1 MWSDGRG
8 AREHRKAI
16 LFAQQTKH
24 SLMIERLRRNSWNW
38 LPAFLEIAETG
49 SVVRASQRLGLTAAA
64 ISRTLRLLEAEL
76 GQALFNRVGRS
87 LALNTTGVTLRDALR
102 TAQRGIDA
110 GLSDALGST
119 FAGPLRIASIGVL
132 TEHFV
137 VPALIDLYRTHPEV
151 VPEHLNLGT
160 AEANAML
167 SRGQLDI
174 AFYYEDVTHPHV
186 LVEPL
191 GELPAAIYCGRGHP
205 LFGKRRVSRSEL
217 LAHAFSVPQIGDT
230 GRVLDG
236 WPPEIPRR
244 VGMRITMLRSN
255 LQVSLSGALLTV
267 LPEVTAAPH
276 VAKRELRR
284 LAAIVPPSVAVF
296 AARHESASERGAV
309 VTLTRDVAARL
320 RASLRRRT

>member
-1 MWSDGRG
+1 
-8 AREHRKAI
+8 
-16 LFAQQTKH
+16 
-24 SLMIERLRRNSWNW
+24 MIERLRRNSWNW

-49 SVVRASQRLGLTAAA
+49 SVVHASRRLGLTAAA
-64 ISRTLRLLEAEL
+64 VSRTLRLLEAEL
-76 GQALFNRVGRS
+76 GQSLFNRVGRS
-87 LALNTTGVTLRDALR
+87 LALNTTGATLRDALR

-110 GLSDALGST
+110 GLSDALGAT

-137 VPALIDLYRTHPEV
+137 VPAVIDLYRTHPEV
-151 VPEHLNLGT
+151 IPEHLNLGT
-160 AEANAML
+160 AEANALL

-191 GELPAAIYCGRGHP
+191 GELPTSIYCGRSHP
-205 LFGKRRVSRSEL
+205 LFRKRRVTRSDL
-217 LAHAFSVPQIGDT
+217 LEYAFSVPQIGDT

-236 WPPEIPRR
+236 WPSEIPRR

-267 LPEVTAAPH
+267 LPDVTAAPH
-276 VAKRELRR
+276 AEKRELRR
-284 LAAIVPPSVAVF
+284 LDAIVPPAVEVF
-296 AARHESASERGAV
+296 SARHESASERGAV
-309 VTLTRDVAARL
+309 VTLTRNVAARV
-320 RASLRRRT
+320 RAPARRRAR

>member
-1 MWSDGRG
+1 
-8 AREHRKAI
+8 
-16 LFAQQTKH
+16 
-24 SLMIERLRRNSWNW
+24 MIERLRRSTWNW

-49 SVVRASQRLGLTAAA
+49 SVVRASRKLGLTAAA
-64 ISRTLRLLEAEL
+64 VSRTLRLLEAEL
-76 GQALFNRVGRS
+76 GQPLFNRIGRS
-87 LALNTTGVTLRDALR
+87 LALNTTGATLRDSLR

-137 VPALIDLYRTHPEV
+137 VPAVIDLYRSHPEV

-160 AEANAML
+160 AEANTLL

-174 AFYYEDVTHPHV
+174 AFYYEDVTHPQV
-186 LVEPL
+186 LVEAL
-191 GELPAAIYCGRGHP
+191 GELPASIYCGRSHP
-205 LFGKRRVSRSEL
+205 LFKNRRVTRSDL
-217 LAHAFSVPQIGDT
+217 LAHAFSVPQIGDS

-236 WPPEIPRR
+236 WPSEIPRR

-267 LPEVTAAPH
+267 LPDVTAAPH

-284 LAAIVPPSVAVF
+284 LDAVVPPSVGVF

-309 VTLTRDVAARL
+309 VTLTRDVAARV
-320 RASLRRRT
+320 RAAGGRRGSVR